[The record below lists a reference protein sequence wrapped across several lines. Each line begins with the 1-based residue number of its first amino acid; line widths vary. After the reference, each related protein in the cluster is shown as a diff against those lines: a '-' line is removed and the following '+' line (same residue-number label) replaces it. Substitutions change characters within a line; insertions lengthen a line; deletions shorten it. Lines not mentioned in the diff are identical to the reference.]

1 MGLAFEASRVPHWP
15 KAQRKLSVFQTE
27 LITINL
33 PTLIIAKLTFRLLNL
48 TMRAYSCPCIFYLF
62 QPQVFHENSMALC
75 CFFELYC
82 IIQLKK
88 KTDFKHRFITTN
100 TLLSFQWH
108 LITKQRTHEKSRRS
122 NPGSSASGGHW
133 QISSCPL
140 VLCPNER
147 FKPSKSS
154 SSLSDKLNG
163 PRWGGVGVSCPEL
176 QGESLPR
183 EEGLL
188 SEVYFGRRQE
198 DMPCRCSCPAVSE
211 PAGWRRCRSAGE
223 PDSTLAALPS
233 KIRYQINI

>member
-1 MGLAFEASRVPHWP
+1 MGYMKFPPLGAA
-15 KAQRKLSVFQTE
+15 LTE
-27 LITINL
+27 SATKTVRFPNW
-33 PTLIIAKLTFRLLNL
+33 AHYNKLTSADYRKADISIAQPNYARLFVSVHFLPFSAASFSRKQHGPL
-48 TMRAYSCPCIFYLF
+48 LLLRAILHHSI
-62 QPQVFHENSMALC
+62 
-75 CFFELYC
+75 
-82 IIQLKK
+82 KK
-88 KTDFKHRFITTN
+88 KTDFKLRFITTN

-223 PDSTLAALPS
+223 PDSTLATLPS